1 MWRHLAVSLALIW
14 GAALAKEIGITIVSL
29 LTAVSSMPSACS
41 VPVCL
46 AVQVGAV
53 ILHLAF
59 VEELTSSRHGL
70 QRLTVQ
76 VAVLLATVAT
86 YVRLRSWLAGDQL
99 VRIYRKVSM
108 SREIQQLPQR
118 QPCAG
123 QAAAWHSG
131 KQIILCAGSRAAG
144 YHSEQ

>member
-1 MWRHLAVSLALIW
+1 M
-14 GAALAKEIGITIVSL
+14 
-29 LTAVSSMPSACS
+29 
-41 VPVCL
+41 
-46 AVQVGAV
+46 QVGAV
-53 ILHLAF
+53 ILHLVF
-59 VEELTSSRHGL
+59 MEGSTRSRHGL

-108 SREIQQLPQR
+108 SHGTQQLPR
-118 QPCAG
+118 WQPCAG

-144 YHSEQ
+144 YHSDQ